1 MENSYD
7 FGYCFFLDRI
17 STDTK
22 DVPGLSG
29 HGGADF
35 YCIGS
40 FIEAIAVCINYIN
53 ILLDWNVCFER
64 DNCGQRCMEWLLFN
78 TKWANCQ
85 LYHGEKKFHF
95 DEIMSTLY

>member
-1 MENSYD
+1 L
-7 FGYCFFLDRI
+7 FFLDRI

-64 DNCGQRCMEWLLFN
+64 DNCGQR
-78 TKWANCQ
+78 
-85 LYHGEKKFHF
+85 
-95 DEIMSTLY
+95 

>member
-7 FGYCFFLDRI
+7 FGYCFFFVDRI
-17 STDTK
+17 STDIK

-53 ILLDWNVCFER
+53 IFLDWTVCFER
-64 DNCGQRCMEWLLFN
+64 DNCEQRRMGTSGCLTTSEQAFS
-78 TKWANCQ
+78 
-85 LYHGEKKFHF
+85 Y
-95 DEIMSTLY
+95 IMGRTSSISMR

>member
-1 MENSYD
+1 VENSYD
-7 FGYCFFLDRI
+7 FGYCFFFVDRI
-17 STDTK
+17 STDIK

-64 DNCGQRCMEWLLFN
+64 DNCCFSAKHTVLKINSKDGLGQNHNNVYRLLF
-78 TKWANCQ
+78 Q
-85 LYHGEKKFHF
+85 
-95 DEIMSTLY
+95 